1 MHTALAPPWPLSG
14 PPGTSPTIVVVGL
27 RLTSGTPRTVLD
39 TEGTQGRGRIRGD
52 LGNRGGLYKSV
63 QAIVMEV
70 GEDDLFMGTV
80 AAPQKYRRVTGQ
92 KGEQETETAT
102 IVTISTEQEESGD
115 LV

>member
-1 MHTALAPPWPLSG
+1 
-14 PPGTSPTIVVVGL
+14 
-27 RLTSGTPRTVLD
+27 
-39 TEGTQGRGRIRGD
+39 
-52 LGNRGGLYKSV
+52 
-63 QAIVMEV
+63 MEV

-80 AAPQKYRRVTGQ
+80 AAPQKYMRVTGQ